1 MPSPEYLSPEQ
12 FSERTG
18 LSIATVRRYL
28 RAGKLTHVQPA
39 GFRGRVL
46 IPVDALTHLTVQP
59 GAEPSSPATAPS
71 GGGRQADA
79 PPSQRPGPI
88 PAWRRGRP
96 V

>member
-1 MPSPEYLSPEQ
+1 MTMPSPEYLSPGQ

-46 IPVDALTHLTVQP
+46 SDPLRVQP
-59 GAEPSSPATAPS
+59 GT
-71 GGGRQADA
+71 
-79 PPSQRPGPI
+79 
-88 PAWRRGRP
+88 
-96 V
+96 